1 MTRDSYE
8 YECSAELGT
17 VTEAMK
23 AQKVLAAAAIPSEII
38 KKEGSSRRRGCV
50 FGIGFSCAQQNN
62 VRAILGSARI
72 YPREWSMGNDIS

>member
-1 MTRDSYE
+1 MIRDSHK
-8 YECSAELGT
+8 YECSAEIGS

-50 FGIGFSCAQQNN
+50 FGIEFSCAQQNN
-62 VRAILGSARI
+62 VRTILGSARI
-72 YPREWSMGNDIS
+72 YPKAWDS

>member
-1 MTRDSYE
+1 MTRDSSQ
-8 YECSAELGT
+8 CSAEIGS

-23 AQKVLAAAAIPSEII
+23 AQAVLAAAAIPSEII

-62 VRAILGSARI
+62 VRAVLGSARI
-72 YPREWSMGNDIS
+72 YPKAWSN